1 MPTAKILFGA
11 FFFLRQTL
19 TTQNKEL
26 AKKLL
31 QGIPQLPKALF
42 QVRFA
47 ESDCAINQSFICCSY
62 CTWSKNYIINY
73 ISRLWSL

>member
-1 MPTAKILFGA
+1 MPTAKILFGML

-62 CTWSKNYIINY
+62 FVYLVKKLYIKIY
-73 ISRLWSL
+73 F